1 MVWYGRRERVAE
13 TTKMRGED
21 ANGVGRE
28 DSEECGIS
36 ETDGWMVVLVSE
48 MMRVNA

>member
-1 MVWYGRRERVAE
+1 MVGGKESQRQP
-13 TTKMRGED
+13 KMRGED

-36 ETDGWMVVLVSE
+36 EMDGWMVVLVSE
-48 MMRVNA
+48 MVRVNA